1 MPDFNAIILALSC
14 ASFIV
19 NFILAVIH
27 HRQSGTI
34 KNHINTMLK
43 LLTEP
48 EPQQED
54 RSLNEPVIQPTP
66 NSADEYVRPY
76 QHRAL
81 YIP

>member
-14 ASFIV
+14 ASFII
-19 NFILAVIH
+19 NFILALIH

-34 KNHINTMLK
+34 KDHINTMLK

-48 EPQQED
+48 EPQQD
-54 RSLNEPVIQPTP
+54 RSLNEPIVPTP
-66 NSADEYVRPY
+66 NSESEYVKPY